1 MTKKERTEIRKQ
13 QEAQLKEAR
22 WQARLRREIAPTKE
36 DIYFATLKEA
46 RQKEDASYDRYY
58 DDVLPEDVK
67 PSDDE
72 GKRAKKT
79 KRLKLKPWE
88 WGAIIAIAVRDWV
101 TIVLAVAVAVY
112 IVYTAYR
119 TVKDGLGDNYVCIV
133 GTCIDIERNASA
145 NLTRGKA
152 GRVKSLAMET
162 PDGLVFRI
170 ILSGHREAK
179 TMRGLRE
186 GDVLEMYVSKS
197 TLFISQ
203 NDEYVIRQFYTLQ
216 RSDKRTIDIV
226 RKELDKFTKT

>member
-1 MTKKERTEIRKQ
+1 M
-13 QEAQLKEAR
+13 
-22 WQARLRREIAPTKE
+22 
-36 DIYFATLKEA
+36 F
-46 RQKEDASYDRYY
+46 
-58 DDVLPEDVK
+58 
-67 PSDDE
+67 
-72 GKRAKKT
+72 
-79 KRLKLKPWE
+79 
-88 WGAIIAIAVRDWV
+88 
-101 TIVLAVAVAVY
+101 
-112 IVYTAYR
+112 
-119 TVKDGLGDNYVCIV
+119 

>member
-1 MTKKERTEIRKQ
+1 MFRRMIGF
-13 QEAQLKEAR
+13 LAR
-22 WQARLRREIAPTKE
+22 FLVRAENISKMPGPLVRVFSTR
-36 DIYFATLKEA
+36 
-46 RQKEDASYDRYY
+46 
-58 DDVLPEDVK
+58 VLSAVIIFL
-67 PSDDE
+67 
-72 GKRAKKT
+72 A
-79 KRLKLKPWE
+79 
-88 WGAIIAIAVRDWV
+88 GAIIAIAVRDWV

-226 RKELDKFTKT
+226 RKELSSIFENVPKKF

>member
-88 WGAIIAIAVRDWV
+88 WGAIIALPVV
-101 TIVLAVAVAVY
+101 GVLY
-112 IVYTAYR
+112 LLSLI
-119 TVKDGLGDNYVCIV
+119 LGV
-133 GTCIDIERNASA
+133 
-145 NLTRGKA
+145 
-152 GRVKSLAMET
+152 
-162 PDGLVFRI
+162 
-170 ILSGHREAK
+170 
-179 TMRGLRE
+179 
-186 GDVLEMYVSKS
+186 
-197 TLFISQ
+197 
-203 NDEYVIRQFYTLQ
+203 
-216 RSDKRTIDIV
+216 
-226 RKELDKFTKT
+226 

>member
-1 MTKKERTEIRKQ
+1 MFRRMIGF
-13 QEAQLKEAR
+13 LAR
-22 WQARLRREIAPTKE
+22 FLVRAENISKMPGPLVRVFSTR
-36 DIYFATLKEA
+36 
-46 RQKEDASYDRYY
+46 
-58 DDVLPEDVK
+58 VLSAVIIFL
-67 PSDDE
+67 
-72 GKRAKKT
+72 A
-79 KRLKLKPWE
+79 
-88 WGAIIAIAVRDWV
+88 GAIIAIAVRDWV

-112 IVYTAYR
+112 ILYTAYR